1 MQQLRELRTYVSAL
15 ATIPILIMIANP
27 TVTTSMSGFAPSF
40 PFVFTIL
47 MLLLYIFLWGRGYF
61 QRLGPSTE
69 LLAESAV
76 LNAPIIYPTVTVF
89 LTNNASDF
97 VGVLL
102 AYLFFGVIASLYQI
116 VLGKRLSATQKIVFF
131 VLGYMLALITYAGS
145 FEGQAIK
152 ENFNLIRAFDHISGG
167 LTLLGYV
174 GSTEQLPLSGY
185 VRMAMTIAIPSITFS
200 ALAAQVRYTEVNE
213 NPSAEAKMVTS
224 LRPAVALL
232 TFGGAM
238 LMLPVLG
245 ASRVIQFLPYL
256 VTIVPALGIGI
267 AFLIILRITQEKEE

>member
-1 MQQLRELRTYVSAL
+1 
-15 ATIPILIMIANP
+15 
-27 TVTTSMSGFAPSF
+27 
-40 PFVFTIL
+40 
-47 MLLLYIFLWGRGYF
+47 
-61 QRLGPSTE
+61 
-69 LLAESAV
+69 
-76 LNAPIIYPTVTVF
+76 
-89 LTNNASDF
+89 
-97 VGVLL
+97 
-102 AYLFFGVIASLYQI
+102 
-116 VLGKRLSATQKIVFF
+116 
-131 VLGYMLALITYAGS
+131 
-145 FEGQAIK
+145 
-152 ENFNLIRAFDHISGG
+152 
-167 LTLLGYV
+167 
-174 GSTEQLPLSGY
+174 
-185 VRMAMTIAIPSITFS
+185 MAMTIAIPSITFS